1 MLCAHCL
8 WYQIPPKCRHFGV
21 IYTLTWLPWSFLV
34 IFFFFVNISFN
45 TALKHKSRQ
54 HFAFG
59 ILKNER
65 LGLFARLDRQK
76 GTQKYVFYAVAAPGR
91 ARVGKCP
98 PQIIFCPPH
107 FAPPPQFLIIS
118 VETISR

>member
-76 GTQKYVFYAVAAPGR
+76 RTQKYVFYAVARGE
-91 ARVGKCP
+91 GGGQMP
-98 PQIIFCPPH
+98 PKLFSAPPH
-107 FAPPPQFLIIS
+107 FAPPPVLDNFC
-118 VETISR
+118 RNH